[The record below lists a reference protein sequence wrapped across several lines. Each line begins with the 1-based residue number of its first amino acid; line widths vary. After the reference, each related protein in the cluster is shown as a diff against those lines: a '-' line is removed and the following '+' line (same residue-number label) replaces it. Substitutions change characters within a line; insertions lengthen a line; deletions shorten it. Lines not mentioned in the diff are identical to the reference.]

1 MAAHDMGA
9 WKIFRI
15 SRLFKLALIVITFTG
30 LCLFLMVHQ
39 IELPLPMTYRPGDD
53 ARQFSE
59 YVQQMKEREET
70 SDILQNSDALFRD
83 LLNFHSNLSV
93 QNTSASHDQP
103 QYQWKSR
110 LNSLR
115 HSSKRVANEIGIKL
129 SRLGVR
135 NLNISHRRLPNYS
148 RSFSDDNRQL
158 PEIQSDSQ
166 RRSDTTKSSR
176 QNTAE
181 GGRFEQTLTKSEMGT
196 NVELQSNLNEP
207 KVNFEEPES
216 FELNSE
222 SQQQNFE
229 RNLHSPAKKTEN
241 STLST
246 DLTNNHDKL
255 QGKPV
260 VYQVKPTSPSRNAV
274 DNVKSPGIKPRSL
287 DPQATELNRYNESKS
302 HLKQQSNKVDS
313 SYQRKP
319 ERKIT
324 NGHRDSDQLPK
335 VTSERLKSHRKQNSS
350 EVISNYRS
358 EIDSKI
364 RNGLQDSN
372 QVPKASSAKVKTYL
386 KPHSRKVVSRHHGKP
401 EPTITRN
408 LRNSH
413 QTPRAASEKMISSR
427 KQYSS
432 RKRPA
437 TKHTNHIRDFN
448 QPPKGSW
455 EKRKSLLI
463 FGDDRSGTTFVT
475 KMFADDPQMFTVYE
489 PLWVTKKW
497 FQQMGLLELEH
508 QERIVV
514 DVVNALLSCQFTQSQ
529 AAKSFLAH
537 TRTSWVGSGV
547 FERNVFRTLPFTN
560 RTQSGKL
567 FYPKLSSHPKFA
579 EDVCLNKFNHSVVK
593 VGQVRVPRESIS
605 TFIPRV
611 FGENPETDIRVIQI
625 VRDPRGSINSRIR
638 NGWISDFTYKG
649 FPASVD
655 KICRKITANIKFG
668 RVLQHHEWLKERYM
682 EITYREIATM
692 PITTAKKIY
701 KFAGFEL
708 QDSLID
714 WIVSSTNP
722 DEAQLEQAIEN
733 PFSHI
738 RDSSNNYLKWRK
750 ESPVKRVRV
759 IEQQCKELL
768 NLLGLDAVAEA
779 LETLRS

>member
-15 SRLFKLALIVITFTG
+15 SRLLKLVLIVITFIG
-30 LCLFLMVHQ
+30 LGLFLMVHRT
-39 IELPLPMTYRPGDD
+39 ELPLPMTYRPGDD
-53 ARQFSE
+53 LQHFDDN
-59 YVQQMKEREET
+59 VQELMREREET
-70 SDILQNSDALFRD
+70 SAILQNNDALVRE
-83 LLNFHSNLSV
+83 LLNFPTNLSL

-103 QYQWKSR
+103 QYQRKSK

-115 HSSKRVANEIGIKL
+115 HSSKRVANETGIKL
-129 SRLGVR
+129 SPLGVR
-135 NLNISHRRLPNYS
+135 NLNISHRRLPNCS

-158 PEIQSDSQ
+158 PEIIAEIQSDSQ
-166 RRSDTTKSSR
+166 RNSDTTKSSR
-176 QNTAE
+176 RITAE
-181 GGRFEQTLTKSEMGT
+181 GDRFEQTLTKSGMGT
-196 NVELQSNLNEP
+196 NVELQPNLNEP
-207 KVNFEEPES
+207 KVNVEEPES
-216 FELNSE
+216 FESNSQ
-222 SQQQNFE
+222 SQQHNFD
-229 RNLHSPAKKTEN
+229 RNLHSPAKKTNN

-255 QGKPV
+255 QGKPA
-260 VYQVKPTSPSRNAV
+260 VYQVKPTSLSRYAV
-274 DNVKSPGIKPRSL
+274 DNVKSPLIKTRSL
-287 DPQATELNRYNESKS
+287 DPQATELNRYNERKS

-319 ERKIT
+319 EREIT
-324 NGHRDSDQLPK
+324 NGH
-335 VTSERLKSHRKQNSS
+335 
-350 EVISNYRS
+350 
-358 EIDSKI
+358 
-364 RNGLQDSN
+364 QDSN
-372 QVPKASSAKVKTYL
+372 QVRKTSSAKVKTYL
-386 KPHSRKVVSRHHGKP
+386 KPHSSRVVSRHRDKP
-401 EPTITRN
+401 ELTITRN

-413 QTPRAASEKMISSR
+413 QTPRAALESIRSSR

-432 RKRPA
+432 RKGPA
-437 TKHTNHIRDFN
+437 TRLTNHIRDFN

-475 KMFADDPQMFTVYE
+475 KMFAADPQMFTVYE

-497 FQQMGLLELEH
+497 FQQMGLLELEN
-508 QERIVV
+508 QERTVV
-514 DVVNALLSCQFTQSQ
+514 DVVNALLSCQFTQSE

-537 TRTSWVGSGV
+537 TRTSWVGNGV

-560 RTQSGKL
+560 GTQSGKL
-567 FYPKLSSHPKFA
+567 FYPQLSSHPKFA

-611 FGENPETDIRVIQI
+611 FRENPDTDIRVIQI
-625 VRDPRGSINSRIR
+625 VRDPRGSISSRIR
-638 NGWISDFTYKG
+638 NGWLPDFTYKG
-649 FPASVD
+649 FPGRVD

-668 RVLQHHEWLKERYM
+668 RDLQHQEWLKERYM
-682 EITYREIATM
+682 EIKYREIATM

-701 KFAGFEL
+701 EFAGFEL
-708 QDSLID
+708 PDSLID

-750 ESPVKRVRV
+750 ESPIKRVRV

-768 NLLGLDAVAEA
+768 NLLRLDAVADEM
-779 LETLRS
+779 ETLRS

>member
-1 MAAHDMGA
+1 MAARDMGA
-9 WKIFRI
+9 WKIFRL
-15 SRLFKLALIVITFTG
+15 SRLLKLTLTVIVFTG
-30 LCLFLMVHQ
+30 LCLFSMVHQ
-39 IELPLPMTYRPGDD
+39 IENPFTKELPLPMSCRPGDD
-53 ARQFSE
+53 VRQFSE
-59 YVQQMKEREET
+59 YVQEMKERQDT
-70 SDILQNSDALFRD
+70 SDTLQNNDALVRD
-83 LLNFHSNLSV
+83 LLNFHTNLSL
-93 QNTSASHDQP
+93 QNTSTSREQP
-103 QYQWKSR
+103 QSQRKSR
-110 LNSLR
+110 LNSARQFL
-115 HSSKRVANEIGIKL
+115 KRVSNETGIKL
-129 SRLGVR
+129 SRLGVL
-135 NLNISHRRLPNYS
+135 NVNISHRGLPNYS
-148 RSFSDDNRQL
+148 RGFSDDNRQL

-176 QNTAE
+176 T
-181 GGRFEQTLTKSEMGT
+181 EQTPSKSETGA
-196 NVELQSNLNEP
+196 NVELRSKLNES
-207 KVNFEEPES
+207 KLNLQPES
-216 FELNSE
+216 FESKSE

-241 STLST
+241 SYLST
-246 DLTNNHDKL
+246 DLTSNHDDL

-260 VYQVKPTSPSRNAV
+260 VYQVKPTSLSSYAV
-274 DNVKSPGIKPRSL
+274 NNVKSPVIKTRSL
-287 DPQATELNRYNESKS
+287 ESQATELNRYNESKS
-302 HLKQQSNKVDS
+302 HLKQQSNKVDL
-313 SYQRKP
+313 SYQRKL

-324 NGHRDSDQLPK
+324 NGHRDSDQLRK
-335 VTSERLKSHRKQNSS
+335 VTSESFKSHPRKQNSS

-358 EIDSKI
+358 DIDSKI
-364 RNGLQDSN
+364 RDGLQDSN
-372 QVPKASSAKVKTYL
+372 KVPKASSRKVKTYL
-386 KPHSRKVVSRHHGKP
+386 KPHSSEVVSRHQDKP
-401 EPTITRN
+401 ELTITRN

-432 RKRPA
+432 RKGPA
-437 TKHTNHIRDFN
+437 TKLTNHIRDLN
-448 QPPKGSW
+448 QPSQGSW

-475 KMFADDPQMFTVYE
+475 KMFAADPQMFTVYE

-497 FQQMGLLELEH
+497 FQQMGPLELEY

-537 TRTSWVGSGV
+537 TRTSWVGNGV

-605 TFIPRV
+605 MFIPRV
-611 FGENPETDIRVIQI
+611 FRENPDTEIRVIQI

-649 FPASVD
+649 FPESVN

-701 KFAGFEL
+701 RFAGFEL
-708 QDSLID
+708 PDSLID

-722 DEAQLEQAIEN
+722 DEVQLEQAIEN

-750 ESPVKRVRV
+750 ESPIKRVRV
-759 IEQQCKELL
+759 IEQHCKELL

>member
-135 NLNISHRRLPNYS
+135 NLNTSHRRLPNYS

-216 FELNSE
+216 FESNSE
-222 SQQQNFE
+222 SQQQNFN

-260 VYQVKPTSPSRNAV
+260 VYIKSSLPLHREMQLITSKVLES
-274 DNVKSPGIKPRSL
+274 SPDLWI
-287 DPQATELNRYNESKS
+287 
-302 HLKQQSNKVDS
+302 LK
-313 SYQRKP
+313 
-319 ERKIT
+319 
-324 NGHRDSDQLPK
+324 
-335 VTSERLKSHRKQNSS
+335 
-350 EVISNYRS
+350 
-358 EIDSKI
+358 
-364 RNGLQDSN
+364 
-372 QVPKASSAKVKTYL
+372 
-386 KPHSRKVVSRHHGKP
+386 
-401 EPTITRN
+401 
-408 LRNSH
+408 
-413 QTPRAASEKMISSR
+413 
-427 KQYSS
+427 
-432 RKRPA
+432 
-437 TKHTNHIRDFN
+437 
-448 QPPKGSW
+448 
-455 EKRKSLLI
+455 
-463 FGDDRSGTTFVT
+463 
-475 KMFADDPQMFTVYE
+475 
-489 PLWVTKKW
+489 
-497 FQQMGLLELEH
+497 
-508 QERIVV
+508 
-514 DVVNALLSCQFTQSQ
+514 
-529 AAKSFLAH
+529 
-537 TRTSWVGSGV
+537 
-547 FERNVFRTLPFTN
+547 
-560 RTQSGKL
+560 
-567 FYPKLSSHPKFA
+567 
-579 EDVCLNKFNHSVVK
+579 
-593 VGQVRVPRESIS
+593 
-605 TFIPRV
+605 
-611 FGENPETDIRVIQI
+611 
-625 VRDPRGSINSRIR
+625 
-638 NGWISDFTYKG
+638 
-649 FPASVD
+649 
-655 KICRKITANIKFG
+655 
-668 RVLQHHEWLKERYM
+668 
-682 EITYREIATM
+682 
-692 PITTAKKIY
+692 
-701 KFAGFEL
+701 
-708 QDSLID
+708 
-714 WIVSSTNP
+714 
-722 DEAQLEQAIEN
+722 
-733 PFSHI
+733 
-738 RDSSNNYLKWRK
+738 
-750 ESPVKRVRV
+750 
-759 IEQQCKELL
+759 
-768 NLLGLDAVAEA
+768 
-779 LETLRS
+779 LRS